1 MREASKT
8 SFRTTGRRNSEQT
21 VTLGDGDRR
30 ELPDVLQAG
39 DRLVVDTSVVIA
51 YLRGD
56 EPISPLA
63 TVVFDEFVANERN
76 PAVLSA
82 VTVAE
87 ALVWPI
93 TAGGRALS
101 AMRTFLLAFPGMAIR
116 STDFLVAAEAA
127 RLRAAAGISMP
138 DALIAATATLTS
150 SRWLITNDRVL
161 RDRLASIAWPA
172 EVLLLDELLGDAD

>member
-1 MREASKT
+1 VNARSISDHIE
-8 SFRTTGRRNSEQT
+8 
-21 VTLGDGDRR
+21 
-30 ELPDVLQAG
+30 AG

-51 YLRGD
+51 YFKGD
-56 EPISPLA
+56 EPIAELA
-63 TVVFDEFVANERN
+63 TSVFEELIASERN

-93 TAGGRALS
+93 TAGGTALS
-101 AMRTFLLAFPGMAIR
+101 TMRTFLLAFPGLAIR

-127 RLRAAAGISMP
+127 RLRAATGIWMP

-161 RDRLASIAWPA
+161 RDRLVSIAWPA
-172 EVLLLDELLGDAD
+172 EVLVLHELHGDVPG